1 MQNLNTNLC
10 IALLCDEY
18 LPSGT
23 RAHSKMFHDLALELK
38 KRGHEP
44 IIITPSTDSQST
56 RLIIDNFQ
64 GIEVWRFRS
73 GFTRGVGL
81 MMRAVNEWLLPFRA
95 WKAIHKE
102 MHGRKFDICINYSP
116 TIFFGPLA
124 KKFRVRRAYVYLIL
138 RDMFPQWIIDQG
150 LISNYSLSALFFRF
164 YERLNYKNSD
174 CIALQSQANLNY
186 FKKHFPQFK
195 NTTILMNWSA
205 KESSVPATG
214 YISIRERLG
223 LQDKLIFFYGG
234 NLGRAQDMPN
244 IMRLARNLLAHQY
257 IQFLLVGD
265 GDQKELVIKLKND
278 WGLDNV
284 HILDSVPQGEFNAML
299 NEIDVGLF
307 SLAKE
312 HTAHNFPG
320 KLLGYMSNSKPILG
334 SINPNNDLQPLVHE
348 VGAGIVLT
356 NGDDN
361 GLVDATLRISRDA
374 SLRTEMGLKAQKL
387 LQQKFSVEAAADEI
401 LSMAS
406 MGV

>member
-1 MQNLNTNLC
+1 
-10 IALLCDEY
+10 
-18 LPSGT
+18 
-23 RAHSKMFHDLALELK
+23 
-38 KRGHEP
+38 
-44 IIITPSTDSQST
+44 
-56 RLIIDNFQ
+56 
-64 GIEVWRFRS
+64 
-73 GFTRGVGL
+73 
-81 MMRAVNEWLLPFRA
+81 
-95 WKAIHKE
+95 
-102 MHGRKFDICINYSP
+102 
-116 TIFFGPLA
+116 
-124 KKFRVRRAYVYLIL
+124 
-138 RDMFPQWIIDQG
+138 
-150 LISNYSLSALFFRF
+150 
-164 YERLNYKNSD
+164 
-174 CIALQSQANLNY
+174 
-186 FKKHFPQFK
+186 
-195 NTTILMNWSA
+195 MNWSA